1 MTTLQFQR
9 QFLTRIGDIAPFRQ
23 LMDLVPDVAFFMKDH
38 AGRDDHRQMRRVTLS
53 IGVAA
58 MPEHG
63 ETAGDLLQSAK
74 AAVKEA
80 KKEGRDRVRIAD

>member
-1 MTTLQFQR
+1 
-9 QFLTRIGDIAPFRQ
+9 
-23 LMDLVPDVAFFMKDH
+23 
-38 AGRDDHRQMRRVTLS
+38 
-53 IGVAA
+53 